1 MGSRNYLP
9 LSSTAI
15 HLSRLNKA
23 ALSSVG
29 PSIII
34 RPMTTTTA
42 TLAALRSGEL
52 KGITRLDLACDLQEF
67 PPEIFELADSL
78 EVLNLS
84 GNALSALPDDL
95 SRLSKLR
102 VIFCSDNRF
111 TQLPEVLSSCLQLEM
126 VGFKANRIREVAA
139 TAISPGLRWLILTD
153 NQISALPDAIGSCT
167 RLQKLMLAG
176 NQLAVLPEAM
186 RGCVGLELLRI
197 SANRFEALPQW
208 LLHLPRLT
216 WLAFGGNPVS
226 TAPHA
231 PSPAVARLQW
241 ADLVLGE
248 KLGEGASGVIHKA
261 HWQRSPQQAA
271 HPVAVK
277 LFKGAVTSDGFPAE
291 EMAAC
296 LAAGNHAHLIGV
308 IGEVSGHPAGSSGLV
323 MPWVDP
329 EFRNL
334 AGPPNLASCT
344 RDIYAD
350 GQRFSLPLVLDL
362 AKGLAAAGE
371 HLHARGISHGDF
383 YAHNVLYRPEGGCF
397 LGDFGAAS
405 FYPAPDHG
413 DPNPFEALEV
423 RAFGCLL
430 GELLERLEPE
440 SEPELDVRL
449 PSLNALQ
456 LRCVAP
462 VAASRPRF
470 AELVASLESLR
481 P

>member
-1 MGSRNYLP
+1 
-9 LSSTAI
+9 
-15 HLSRLNKA
+15 
-23 ALSSVG
+23 
-29 PSIII
+29 
-34 RPMTTTTA
+34 MTTTTA
-42 TLAALRSGEL
+42 TLAALRSGQL
-52 KGITRLDLACDLQEF
+52 KGIKRLDLACDLQDF
-67 PPEIFELADSL
+67 PREIFELADTL

-84 GNALSALPDDL
+84 GNALSTLPDDL
-95 SRLSKLR
+95 SRLSQLR
-102 VIFCSDNRF
+102 VLFCSDNRF
-111 TQLPEVLSSCLQLEM
+111 TQLPEVLSSCVQLEM
-126 VGFKANRIREVAA
+126 VGFKKNSIREVATA
-139 TAISPGLRWLILTD
+139 AISPGLRWLILTD
-153 NQISALPDAIGSCT
+153 NQISTLPDSIGSCA

-176 NQLAVLPEAM
+176 NQLDVLPEAM

-197 SANRFEALPQW
+197 SANRFKSLPEW
-208 LLHLPRLT
+208 LLQLPRLT

-226 TAPHA
+226 AVPHA
-231 PSPAVARLQW
+231 PSPAVASIQW
-241 ADLVLGE
+241 ADLVVGE

-261 HWQRSPQQAA
+261 HWQPAPQKAG

-308 IGEVSGHPAGSSGLV
+308 IGVLSGHPAGTSGLV

-329 EFRNL
+329 GFRNL
-334 AGPPNLASCT
+334 AGPPNLATCT
-344 RDIYAD
+344 RDVYGD
-350 GQRFSLPLVLDL
+350 GQQFSLPLVLGL
-362 AKGLAAAGE
+362 AKGLAAVGE

-405 FYPAPDHG
+405 FYPPQDSGGA
-413 DPNPFEALEV
+413 NPFESLEV

-430 GELLERLEPE
+430 GELLER
-440 SEPELDVRL
+440 SEPKMDVRL
-449 PSLNALQ
+449 PSLKALQ

-470 AELVASLESLR
+470 AELVAMLESL
-481 P
+481 

>member
-1 MGSRNYLP
+1 
-9 LSSTAI
+9 
-15 HLSRLNKA
+15 
-23 ALSSVG
+23 
-29 PSIII
+29 
-34 RPMTTTTA
+34 MTTTTA
-42 TLAALRSGEL
+42 TLTALRSGQL

-67 PPEIFELADSL
+67 PREIFELADSL

-84 GNALSALPDDL
+84 GNELSALPDDL

-111 TQLPEVLSSCLQLEM
+111 TQLPEVLSSCVQLEM

-139 TAISPGLRWLILTD
+139 AAISPGLRWLILTD
-153 NQISALPDAIGSCT
+153 NQISELPDSIGSCA

-176 NQLAVLPEAM
+176 NQLADLPEAM

-197 SANRFEALPQW
+197 SANQFQALPEW
-208 LLHLPRLT
+208 LLQLPRLT

-226 TAPHA
+226 AAPQA
-231 PSPAVARLQW
+231 PSPAVARAQW

-261 HWQRSPQQAA
+261 HWQPSPQEAG

-277 LFKGAVTSDGFPAE
+277 LFKGTVTSDGFPAE

-296 LAAGNHAHLIGV
+296 LAAGDHAHLIGV
-308 IGEVSGHPAGSSGLV
+308 MGVLTGHPAGTSGLV
-323 MPWVDP
+323 MPWIDP

-344 RDIYAD
+344 RDIYGE

-362 AKGLAAAGE
+362 AKGLAAVGE

-405 FYPAPDHG
+405 FYPPQTSGGA
-413 DPNPFEALEV
+413 NPFEALEV

-430 GELLERLEPE
+430 GELLER
-440 SEPELDVRL
+440 SEPTLDVRL
-449 PSLNALQ
+449 PSLKALQ

-470 AELVASLESLR
+470 VELVATLEALR

>member
-1 MGSRNYLP
+1 M
-9 LSSTAI
+9 
-15 HLSRLNKA
+15 
-23 ALSSVG
+23 
-29 PSIII
+29 
-34 RPMTTTTA
+34 TTA
-42 TLAALRSGEL
+42 TATLDALRSGQL
-52 KGITRLDLACDLQEF
+52 QGIRRLDLGCDLQEF
-67 PPEIFELADSL
+67 PREIFGLADSL

-95 SRLSKLR
+95 SRLYKLR
-102 VIFCSDNRF
+102 VLFCSENRF
-111 TQLPEVLSSCLQLEM
+111 TRLPEVLSSCDQLEM
-126 VGFKANRIREVAA
+126 VGFKSNSIREVEAA
-139 TAISPGLRWLILTD
+139 AISPGLRWLILTD
-153 NQISALPDAIGSCT
+153 NQIAVLPDAIGNCA

-176 NQLAVLPEAM
+176 NQLTDLPEAM

-197 SANRFEALPQW
+197 SANRFQSLPEW
-208 LLHLPRLT
+208 LLQLPRLT

-226 TAPHA
+226 AAPRA
-231 PSPAVARLQW
+231 AGLAVPQLQW
-241 ADLVLGE
+241 EDLVLAE

-261 HWQRSPQQAA
+261 HWKPSPQRPGQ
-271 HPVAVK
+271 PVAVK

-308 IGEVSGHPAGSSGLV
+308 IGVLTGHPAGSSGLV

-334 AGPPNLASCT
+334 AGPPTLETCT
-344 RDIYAD
+344 RDIYGD

-362 AKGLAAAGE
+362 AKGLAAVGE

-383 YAHNVLYRPEGGCF
+383 YGHNVLYRPEGGCL

-405 FYPAPDHG
+405 FYPPRASGGTD
-413 DPNPFEALEV
+413 PFEALEV

-430 GELLERLEPE
+430 GELLERCQPE
-440 SEPELDVRL
+440 ADERL
-449 PSLNALQ
+449 PSLKALQ
-456 LRCVAP
+456 VRCMAP

-470 AELVASLESLR
+470 AELLATLESLR